1 MTALTRLRHGA
12 SHIAKIPV
20 RLFFIT
26 ALAAGLPAAATAAEP
41 AAFEQKPFELAPE
54 APPEVPLAERHLGEP
69 LPPDPAQQAWAAE
82 LALVTKPPDD
92 QSAKTARIRDLF
104 TAVADGN
111 SSKVEE
117 LLAAGTAVDAELPLP
132 TPKDFVAR
140 FRSGHLHY
148 FVTVERGLT
157 PLMLAAGMGNAE
169 MVALLL
175 EHGASV
181 NARTKRHKTFPLWL
195 AAKGRHTT
203 VQQMLLGATSNSE
216 AARYLLEIDLGTQT
230 ALLFTD
236 GAPGESVSISS
247 GRPSFPTPRG
257 EFVITDKHR
266 KWRSTLYPADM
277 PFFMR
282 LSCGDFGIHAG
293 YLPGYPASH
302 GCIRMKEKHA
312 KDFFQRIPVGT
323 KVIIK

>member
-1 MTALTRLRHGA
+1 MRFTV
-12 SHIAKIPV
+12 IV
-20 RLFFIT
+20 
-26 ALAAGLPAAATAAEP
+26 ALAARLLATAIAAGP
-41 AAFEQKPFELAPE
+41 APFEQKPFVLEPE
-54 APPEVPLAERHLGEP
+54 APPETPMAERHLGEP
-69 LPPDPAQQAWAAE
+69 LPADRAQQAWAAE
-82 LALVTKPPDD
+82 LSLVAKPPDD

-111 SSKVEE
+111 RPKVEE
-117 LLAAGTAVDAELPLP
+117 LLAAGTPVDAELPLP
-132 TPKDFVAR
+132 APKDFVAR
-140 FRSGHLHY
+140 FRSGHLYY
-148 FVTVERGLT
+148 FVTVEHGLT
-157 PLMLAAGMGNAE
+157 PLMLAAGMGNAD
-169 MVALLL
+169 MVALLVG
-175 EHGASV
+175 HGASV

-195 AAKGRHTT
+195 AAKGKHTA
-203 VQQMLLGATSNSE
+203 VEQMLLGVKPGTE

-230 ALLFTD
+230 AHLFTD
-236 GAPGESVSISS
+236 GMPGEAIGISS

-302 GCIRMKEKHA
+302 GCIRLEEKHA
-312 KDFFQRIPVGT
+312 KDFFQRIPIGT
-323 KVIIK
+323 KVVIK